1 MKKLLKFKNSLIM
14 MLGVLLCLSGLISC
28 SITIDLS
35 TDNNGQVIENS
46 NDTNSSTQNTTADS
60 SNITIDNI
68 PAYSGDDYIILNN
81 NIPNF
86 SESDLTTTS
95 FEEYAPL
102 DDLGRCGVAY
112 SNIGTDIMPTEKRES
127 ISSVKPS
134 GWHSVKY
141 DIVEGKY
148 LYNRSHLIGY
158 QLTAENANDRNL
170 ITGTRYFNATLML
183 PYENMVADYI
193 KETNNHVL
201 YRVTPVFEGNNLVAT
216 GVQMEAKSVE
226 DNGEGIEFNVFV
238 YNVQP
243 GITIDYATGDSALS
257 GEEITN
263 TSSSSNSNNTSNN
276 SSNTTSSNNTT
287 STEEII
293 IRVNSKSKIYHCPGQ
308 RDYENMAD
316 SDYLV
321 NFNSEEEAISA
332 GYRKASR

>member
-293 IRVNSKSKIYHCPGQ
+293 LRGNSKSKIYHCPGQ